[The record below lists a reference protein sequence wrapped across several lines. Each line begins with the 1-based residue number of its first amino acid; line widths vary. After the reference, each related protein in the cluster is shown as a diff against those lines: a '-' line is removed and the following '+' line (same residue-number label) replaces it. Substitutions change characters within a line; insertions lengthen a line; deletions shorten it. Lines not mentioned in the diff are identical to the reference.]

1 MKFTPMLGEN
11 VEVSKEIFPKGEY
24 EFKVVWAKDGISKA
38 GNEMIE
44 IVHHVFNDGKTI
56 KVYDYL
62 LEAMH
67 FKLKHFCG
75 TTGLETAYTEGTL
88 TAKMCVGKTGRC
100 KLEIQSSPGFPDK
113 NIIED
118 YCKDEEIPF

>member
-1 MKFTPMLGEN
+1 MW
-11 VEVSKEIFPKGEY
+11 EVSKEIFPKGEY

-38 GNEMIE
+38 GNGMIE

-67 FKLKHFCG
+67 FETKTFFAG
-75 TTGLETAYTEGTL
+75 TTGA
-88 TAKMCVGKTGRC
+88 
-100 KLEIQSSPGFPDK
+100 
-113 NIIED
+113 
-118 YCKDEEIPF
+118 